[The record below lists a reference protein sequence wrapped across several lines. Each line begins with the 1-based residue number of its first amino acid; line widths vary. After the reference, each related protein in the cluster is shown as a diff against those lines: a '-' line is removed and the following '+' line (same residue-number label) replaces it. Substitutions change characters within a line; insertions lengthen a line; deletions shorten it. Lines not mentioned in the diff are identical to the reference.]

1 MKTLYII
8 RHAKSSW
15 HFDFSDHDRP
25 LATRGRR
32 DVLKIGKTLSTNE
45 ETPDLFISSSASRA
59 LYTALHI
66 ADEWG
71 YPDDNIVMDPK
82 LYHAGVGELCKVITS
97 QTEADSIAIFGH
109 NPGLTDLI
117 NKFVTEYVDNLPTC
131 GVCALEFPIDSWS
144 EIKNSKPRLKFL
156 ITPKRRD
163 L

>member
-15 HFDFSDHDRP
+15 HFDMSDHDRP

-32 DVLKIGKTLSTNE
+32 EVLKIGKILSENE
-45 ETPDLFISSSASRA
+45 RTPDLFISSSASRA

-71 YPDDNIVMDPK
+71 YPENDIVVDPN
-82 LYHAGVGELCKVITS
+82 LYHAGVGEICKVITS
-97 QTEADSIAIFGH
+97 QSNANSIAIFGH
-109 NPGLTDLI
+109 NPGFTEFI
-117 NKFVTEYVDNLPTC
+117 NKFITEYIDNLPTC
-131 GVCALEFPIDSWS
+131 GVCALEFPISTWAD
-144 EIKNSKPRLKFL
+144 IKNSKPKLKFM